1 MSDVAQK
8 FRAVAPKFR
17 QIAQELR
24 NAPDH
29 WTQHAFAKNAAG
41 LMVAPEHPAATCWC
55 ALGLIRR
62 EFPTELSAGGHSS
75 IPYQLL
81 REAIDE
87 IGGTDE
93 ENGIPE
99 WNDMLGRTAAEVAGL
114 FDLAANL
121 AEGS

>member
-1 MSDVAQK
+1 MDIAQQYRHVAPR
-8 FRAVAPKFR
+8 FRA
-17 QIAQELR
+17 IAQELR
-24 NAPDH
+24 ENPDH

-41 LMVAPEHPAATCWC
+41 LMIAPEHPAAICWC
-55 ALGLIRR
+55 TLGLIRR
-62 EFPTELSAGGHSS
+62 EFPNELIAGWYSS

-99 WNDMLGRTAAEVAGL
+99 WNDMLGRTAADIAAL
-114 FDLAANL
+114 FDYAAEL
-121 AEGS
+121 AEGA